1 MTVFWLYLK
10 WFPQDNSGN
19 IITPARVVDREH
31 CVHIILHIFFKKKNV
46 KKSWGCAKIISL
58 LHEVANYRIACAQN
72 PLLSKIE

>member
-31 CVHIILHIFFKKKNV
+31 CVHIILHIFKKK
-46 KKSWGCAKIISL
+46 KKCLKILGL
-58 LHEVANYRIACAQN
+58 LQNYIPATR
-72 PLLSKIE
+72 SG